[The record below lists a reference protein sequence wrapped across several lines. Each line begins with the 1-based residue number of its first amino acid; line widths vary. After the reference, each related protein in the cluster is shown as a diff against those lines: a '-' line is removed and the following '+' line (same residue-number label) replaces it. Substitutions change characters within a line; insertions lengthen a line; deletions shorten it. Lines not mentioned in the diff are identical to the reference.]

1 MGPTYDEIEPEL
13 ARQRVGKQ
21 TVEPAQMTTPNTMT
35 AAKPRVVKV
44 RGAVAGLLA
53 AFGALVAHAFAGGSV
68 EVVPGLVVL
77 LVALPL
83 ATVLTRADSVDVP
96 RLAATAVAAQVVGHL
111 CLMMTPSEGAA
122 HAHHLAGA
130 AGPSSA
136 SNAAT
141 LDMLALHAAVA
152 LGTVAI
158 AAGLDRALL
167 DVVRAFVGWLLP
179 LRGGQVALPVLHRCR
194 AERRAAPL
202 LSLVWAGGG
211 WARAPPSVGVLPLH
225 LHCTAR

>member
-1 MGPTYDEIEPEL
+1 
-13 ARQRVGKQ
+13 
-21 TVEPAQMTTPNTMT
+21 MTTSNTMHV
-35 AAKPRVVKV
+35 ARPRVVKV
-44 RGAVAGLLA
+44 RGAVAGLVA

-77 LVALPL
+77 LVAIPL

-96 RLAATAVAAQVVGHL
+96 RLAATAVAAQAVGHL
-111 CLMMTPSEGAA
+111 CLMMTPSGGSD
-122 HAHHLAGA
+122 HAHHSVGEA
-130 AGPSSA
+130 AA

-141 LDMLALHAAVA
+141 LDMLVLHAAVA
-152 LGTVAI
+152 LGTLAI

-179 LRGGQVALPVLHRCR
+179 LRGGPVALPVLHRCR

-202 LSLVWAGGG
+202 ISLVWAGGG
-211 WARAPPSVGVLPLH
+211 WARAPPSAGVLPLH